1 MNNET
6 YDEIFNRVANVHN
19 WKKPINAEIEMLS
32 YDIIKVVKAIQWKTG
47 SRDVEFFINTAS
59 MTASM
64 KENNHLIKVRF
75 TAEGWYNAEGH
86 G

>member
-59 MTASM
+59 M
-64 KENNHLIKVRF
+64 KESNHLIKVRF